1 MRYRVAT
8 DSRGKITSGKK
19 SDRGYP
25 QSLNHFNITEF
36 PELIKGY
43 GEKPNKLVVFF
54 PSDTI
59 TDFFDCNYVLYGKDT
74 KIRSCDSEECIHRI
88 KEDINGSHYEAG
100 ECSECVCKDMP
111 DRIEKD
117 GKEVPNPKKCKY
129 TMYLKAFIADPQL
142 RKVNNPL
149 CYLFYTGSQ
158 NSGDNIYSEIE
169 KIQALNMGVLRGVPF
184 ILEVEMV
191 GGKEDAK
198 MKFPI
203 WKIHAVG
210 MIDEIRERTE
220 YMLDVPERKKSI
232 EQKTGTTKVIDP
244 ENPLGLP

>member
-1 MRYRVAT
+1 MIKNMRYRVAV

-19 SDRGYP
+19 SEKGYP
-25 QSLNHFNITEF
+25 QSLDHFNVSEF

-43 GEKPNKLVVFF
+43 GERPQKLVVFF

-74 KIRSCDSEECIHRI
+74 KIRSCDGEEAIHRI
-88 KEDINGSHYEAG
+88 KEDIGGKHYEAG
-100 ECSECVCKDMP
+100 ECSECICKNLDP
-111 DRIEKD
+111 DD
-117 GKEVPNPKKCKY
+117 KKRCKY
-129 TMYLKAFIADPQL
+129 SMYLKAFIADPKL

-149 CYLFYTGSQ
+149 CYLFYTGSK

-198 MKFPI
+198 QKFPI

-220 YMLDVPERKKSI
+220 YMLDVPEKNKQIESRKVLPRG
-232 EQKTGTTKVIDP
+232 EGTPGYDP
-244 ENPLGLP
+244 ENPLGIE